1 MSAEE
6 ELNPSLY
13 DSAEEKMEA
22 LRAQVSR
29 SPENPI

>member
-1 MSAEE
+1 MSADE

-22 LRAQVSR
+22 LKAQVSR
-29 SPENPI
+29 SPENSV